1 MGDGR
6 NLEGGK
12 GKDIIK
18 QHIQMDIKDML
29 TAYNLNPDNDA
40 VKSFFERDNIW
51 KILDIQ
57 RYEPSHS
64 AFLVWFFN
72 QKITQ
77 NSHIRYLLN
86 LLIYKADKA
95 ILSDGWNK
103 TSDMKAFAN
112 AILTGS
118 YSIKTVSVAPE
129 VVINK
134 LSKIPDRDRLD
145 VFIRCVVSVF
155 DNMGNEQ
162 EKTLEIII
170 ENKVD
175 SAEGA
180 AKSKPKDLS
189 ACPSDYQTLSQ
200 TKRYFYACSKQH
212 ENRLKD
218 DVDYQLFVFLTPD
231 CKRCDSPDYVLVSYQ
246 DMVDYVFENFL
257 KRHDIDEN
265 AKSLIEAYLH
275 NLGNPFNK
283 NNKEI
288 IAMTSE
294 ERELLVGFYNRN
306 KQLFETTIE
315 AMIQQATNDGDAEAA
330 KDFSVVKEGLK
341 KARGNHYYTVNG
353 EGKFSPY
360 QIIEKY
366 IKFKLDEGTPFNKI
380 LRKDDGSAI
389 THIGPSFIS
398 TDPEGVT
405 YNRARGEKPY
415 SFNYLGQDYYI
426 STQLRDKDPKC
437 NVWAFR
443 VYVNKTE
450 PHFQIEVI

>member
-1 MGDGR
+1 MA
-6 NLEGGK
+6 
-12 GKDIIK
+12 
-18 QHIQMDIKDML
+18 IKDML
-29 TAYNLNPDNDA
+29 AAYNLNPDNDA
-40 VKSFFERDNIW
+40 VNNFFEKDNIW

-77 NSHIRYLLN
+77 NAHIRYLLN
-86 LLIYKADKA
+86 LLISKADKA

-103 TSDMKAFAN
+103 TSDMKAFTN

-118 YSIKTVSVAPE
+118 YSVKTVSVAPE
-129 VVINK
+129 VIINK
-134 LSKIPDRDRLD
+134 LSRIPDRDRLD
-145 VFIRCVVSVF
+145 VFIRCVVSIY
-155 DNMGNEQ
+155 NNLGNEQ

-175 SAEGA
+175 SAEGTA
-180 AKSKPKDLS
+180 KAKSKDLS
-189 ACPSDYQTLSQ
+189 ACPSDYQTLPQ
-200 TKRYFYACSKQH
+200 TERYYYACSKEH
-212 ENRLKD
+212 NNRLRD
-218 DVDYQLFVFLTPD
+218 DVDCQLFVFLTPD
-231 CKRCDSPDYVLVSYQ
+231 RKRCDSSDYVLISYQ
-246 DMVDYVFENFL
+246 DMVDYVFENYL

-265 AKSLIEAYLH
+265 ARSLVEAYLH

-294 ERELLVGFYNRN
+294 ERELLVSFYNRN

-315 AMIQQATNDGDAEAA
+315 AMIQQATNDGDAVAA
-330 KDFSVVKEGLK
+330 RDFTAVKDGLK

-353 EGKFSPY
+353 EGRYSPS
-360 QIIEKY
+360 QVIEKY
-366 IKFKLDEGTPFNKI
+366 IKFKLDGGTPFKEI
-380 LRKDDGSAI
+380 LRKSNGQAI

-398 TDPEGVT
+398 TNPNGVT
-405 YNRARGEKPY
+405 INKKKGEKPF

-443 VYVNKTE
+443 VYVNETE

>member
-1 MGDGR
+1 
-6 NLEGGK
+6 
-12 GKDIIK
+12 
-18 QHIQMDIKDML
+18 MDIKDML

-40 VKSFFERDNIW
+40 VKSFFEKDNIW

-86 LLIYKADKA
+86 LLIYKADKV

-118 YSIKTVSVAPE
+118 YSVKTVSVAPE

-134 LSKIPDRDRLD
+134 LSRIPDRDRLD
-145 VFIRCVVSVF
+145 VFIRCVVSIY
-155 DNMGNEQ
+155 DNLGNEQ

-175 SAEGA
+175 SAEGTA
-180 AKSKPKDLS
+180 KAKSKDLS
-189 ACPSDYQTLSQ
+189 ACPSDYQALPQ
-200 TKRYFYACSKQH
+200 TKRYYYACSK
-212 ENRLKD
+212 EYDNRLKD

-231 CKRCDSPDYVLVSYQ
+231 RKRCESPDYVLVSYQ
-246 DMVDYVFENFL
+246 DLVDYVFENFL
-257 KRHDIDEN
+257 KRHDIEEN

-315 AMIQQATNDGDAEAA
+315 AMIQQATKDGDTETA
-330 KDFSVVKEGLK
+330 KEFATVAEGLK
-341 KARGNHYYTVNG
+341 NAGKPKRSYTING
-353 EGKFSPY
+353 KGTYSMR
-360 QIIEKY
+360 QVIEEF
-366 IKFKLDEGTPFNKI
+366 IKFKFDSGATFNDIRNQYSKGI
-380 LRKDDGSAI
+380 KFISDVPNGVSVASGPDAKPYTYTYGGKEYYITTQLKDSEPRDSFSKFKKRVNDNE
-389 THIGPSFIS
+389 PSF
-398 TDPEGVT
+398 V
-405 YNRARGEKPY
+405 
-415 SFNYLGQDYYI
+415 
-426 STQLRDKDPKC
+426 
-437 NVWAFR
+437 
-443 VYVNKTE
+443 
-450 PHFQIEVI
+450 IEAI

>member
-1 MGDGR
+1 
-6 NLEGGK
+6 
-12 GKDIIK
+12 
-18 QHIQMDIKDML
+18 ML
-29 TAYNLNPDNDA
+29 TAYNLNPENDA
-40 VKSFFERDNIW
+40 VISYFAKDNIW

-72 QKITQ
+72 QKAIQ

-86 LLIYKADKA
+86 LLINRADNT
-95 ILSDGWNK
+95 ILSEGWNK
-103 TSDMKAFAN
+103 TPGMKVFAN

-118 YSIKTVSVAPE
+118 YSIKTVSVYPE

-134 LSKIPDRDRLD
+134 LSKIPDSDRLD
-145 VFIRCVVSVF
+145 IFIRCGLSVF

-175 SAEGA
+175 SPEGA
-180 AKSKPKDLS
+180 AKSKSKDLT

-212 ENRLKD
+212 NNRIKD
-218 DVDYQLFVFLTPD
+218 DVDCQLFVFLTPD
-231 CKRCDSPDYVLVSYQ
+231 GKRCDSPDYVLVSYQ
-246 DMVDYVFENFL
+246 DMVDYVFENYL

-265 AKSLIEAYLH
+265 AKNLIEAYLH

-315 AMIQQATNDGDAEAA
+315 AMIQQATKDGDTETAKEFATAA
-330 KDFSVVKEGLK
+330 EGLK
-341 KARGNHYYTVNG
+341 KAGKPKRTYTINGSGSYSMLQVIEEFIRFKLNSGVSFNEICNQYSKRRKFLSDVPTGVSIASNPGAKPYTYIYGGKEYYITTQLKDSDPSDNFSKFKKTVN
-353 EGKFSPY
+353 E
-360 QIIEKY
+360 
-366 IKFKLDEGTPFNKI
+366 DE
-380 LRKDDGSAI
+380 
-389 THIGPSFIS
+389 PS
-398 TDPEGVT
+398 
-405 YNRARGEKPY
+405 
-415 SFNYLGQDYYI
+415 
-426 STQLRDKDPKC
+426 
-437 NVWAFR
+437 
-443 VYVNKTE
+443 
-450 PHFQIEVI
+450 FQIEAI

>member
-1 MGDGR
+1 
-6 NLEGGK
+6 
-12 GKDIIK
+12 
-18 QHIQMDIKDML
+18 MDIKDML

-162 EKTLEIII
+162 EKTLEIRVLSIGVMAII
-170 ENKVD
+170 SLLFLLN
-175 SAEGA
+175 GF
-180 AKSKPKDLS
+180 P
-189 ACPSDYQTLSQ
+189 
-200 TKRYFYACSKQH
+200 
-212 ENRLKD
+212 RL
-218 DVDYQLFVFLTPD
+218 
-231 CKRCDSPDYVLVSYQ
+231 
-246 DMVDYVFENFL
+246 
-257 KRHDIDEN
+257 
-265 AKSLIEAYLH
+265 
-275 NLGNPFNK
+275 
-283 NNKEI
+283 
-288 IAMTSE
+288 
-294 ERELLVGFYNRN
+294 
-306 KQLFETTIE
+306 
-315 AMIQQATNDGDAEAA
+315 
-330 KDFSVVKEGLK
+330 
-341 KARGNHYYTVNG
+341 
-353 EGKFSPY
+353 
-360 QIIEKY
+360 
-366 IKFKLDEGTPFNKI
+366 
-380 LRKDDGSAI
+380 
-389 THIGPSFIS
+389 
-398 TDPEGVT
+398 
-405 YNRARGEKPY
+405 
-415 SFNYLGQDYYI
+415 
-426 STQLRDKDPKC
+426 
-437 NVWAFR
+437 
-443 VYVNKTE
+443 
-450 PHFQIEVI
+450 